1 VDGRAL
7 ERYWDLAVL
16 CDLFLV
22 RERGSSLGL
31 VEAGSVL
38 TEPVGADEGV
48 SPARPGVFWGSVPVR
63 GWGVARGL
71 GGSGRGDR
79 GNSERNGD
87 IVRRYFVTVSLS
99 VFGGVRSRLAR

>member
-1 VDGRAL
+1 IPAR
-7 ERYWDLAVL
+7 
-16 CDLFLV
+16 
-22 RERGSSLGL
+22 RGWSVNVSHGIAAAGSAGL

-63 GWGVARGL
+63 RWGVARGL

-79 GNSERNGD
+79 GKSERNGD
-87 IVRRYFVTVSLS
+87 NSEKVLCHGGSFS
-99 VFGGVRSRLAR
+99 VGEVRSRAPA